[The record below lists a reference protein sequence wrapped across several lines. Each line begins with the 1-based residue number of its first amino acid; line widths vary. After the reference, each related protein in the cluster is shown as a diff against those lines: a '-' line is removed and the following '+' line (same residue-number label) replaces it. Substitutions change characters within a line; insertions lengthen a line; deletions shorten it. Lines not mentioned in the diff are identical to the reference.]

1 MKQYIVPTL
10 IAVAAGM
17 IASTG
22 VFNKRIPG
30 LSNNATPVTK
40 EEQIKVITENIEEY
54 KKVSHLENDVTKAI
68 ETASPSV
75 VSIIATKDL
84 DAYLTDPF
92 GFFLGLPQQRAA
104 TPKAKTQKIKVGW
117 GSGIIG
123 SKDGYVITN
132 KHVVADI
139 EAEYTVVTQD
149 GDTYK
154 VKQVRTDPM
163 LDIAILQI
171 IDEKGNVPE
180 NLVPAK
186 FVSLHSPVRIG
197 QFVVA
202 IGNALTEYANSA
214 TFGIISAKNRTLDS
228 QLQQPQAAY
237 LGLYQTDT
245 PINPGNSGGPLLN
258 IQWEIIG
265 MNTAI
270 ATEGDGIGFAMP
282 LTKEFVQTSLA
293 SLTESGS
300 INRPYLGVQ
309 SISLSTSTAKRMNL
323 TKFAGIIL
331 QSVDAGSPAAAAG
344 LLSGDV
350 ITEINNETVLTD
362 MPLLYSLYTRK
373 ATDTLNLLV
382 YRNGEY
388 KKIDVVLGGQAQ

>member
-1 MKQYIVPTL
+1 
-10 IAVAAGM
+10 
-17 IASTG
+17 
-22 VFNKRIPG
+22 
-30 LSNNATPVTK
+30 
-40 EEQIKVITENIEEY
+40 
-54 KKVSHLENDVTKAI
+54 
-68 ETASPSV
+68 
-75 VSIIATKDL
+75 
-84 DAYLTDPF
+84 
-92 GFFLGLPQQRAA
+92 
-104 TPKAKTQKIKVGW
+104 
-117 GSGIIG
+117 
-123 SKDGYVITN
+123 
-132 KHVVADI
+132 
-139 EAEYTVVTQD
+139 
-149 GDTYK
+149 
-154 VKQVRTDPM
+154 
-163 LDIAILQI
+163 
-171 IDEKGNVPE
+171 
-180 NLVPAK
+180 
-186 FVSLHSPVRIG
+186 
-197 QFVVA
+197 
-202 IGNALTEYANSA
+202 
-214 TFGIISAKNRTLDS
+214 
-228 QLQQPQAAY
+228 
-237 LGLYQTDT
+237 
-245 PINPGNSGGPLLN
+245 
-258 IQWEIIG
+258 